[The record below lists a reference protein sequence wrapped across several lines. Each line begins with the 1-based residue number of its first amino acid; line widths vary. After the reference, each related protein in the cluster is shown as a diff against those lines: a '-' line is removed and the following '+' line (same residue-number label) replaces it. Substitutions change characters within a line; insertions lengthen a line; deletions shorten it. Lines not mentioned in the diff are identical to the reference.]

1 MALLVSDPIEQ
12 LFSATA
18 APGRA
23 AEIPESDDAYG
34 WFVGSW
40 ELDILRYW
48 NADVSAQRIKGEV
61 HAAWSLEGRAIHDVW
76 IMPRRD
82 DRSGRTGR
90 AGPTDK
96 KLNMYGTTIRAWDA
110 SIRAW
115 RISWSNPAG
124 DHFEHQIA
132 RRIGRDVVQLG
143 TRPDGTPTR
152 WRFTE
157 ITPDS
162 FHWLGES
169 LTPDGQTWTVEGEF
183 LATRT
188 A

>member
-1 MALLVSDPIEQ
+1 MTTIDLDQAQDLWE
-12 LFSATA
+12 ATT

-23 AEIPESDDAYG
+23 AEISEADDAFG

-40 ELDILRYW
+40 ELDILCYW
-48 NADVSAQRIKGEV
+48 GVDVSAQHIKGEV
-61 HAAWSLEGRAIHDVW
+61 HAVRSLEGRAIHDVW
-76 IMPRRD
+76 IMPRRS
-82 DRSGRTGR
+82 DRSG
-90 AGPTDK
+90 PPDK

-115 RISWSNPAG
+115 RISWSNPGG
-124 DHFEHQIA
+124 DHFEHQVA

-143 TRPDGTPTR
+143 TRPDGTATR

-162 FHWLGES
+162 FHWLGEA
-169 LTPDGQTWTVEGEF
+169 LNPDGQTWTVEGEF